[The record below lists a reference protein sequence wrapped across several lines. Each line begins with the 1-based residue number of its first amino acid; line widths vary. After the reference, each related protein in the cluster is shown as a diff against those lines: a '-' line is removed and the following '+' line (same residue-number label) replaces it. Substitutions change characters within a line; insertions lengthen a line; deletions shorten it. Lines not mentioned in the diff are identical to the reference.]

1 MLDLRKEMTAI
12 SKDSEQGEELLLKMM
27 SLNIL
32 VKNKVIT
39 YNSAL
44 QHFKNWVKDRDK
56 AHAKLKDVEQR
67 IEESDR
73 YMNGHRVDHRK
84 CERARDYSSRV
95 NSDVY
100 GAINSDNFR
109 G

>member
-1 MLDLRKEMTAI
+1 MSDLRKEMAAI

-27 SLNIL
+27 SLAAL
-32 VKNKVIT
+32 VNNKTISHS
-39 YNSAL
+39 SAI

-84 CERARDYSSRV
+84 PDRLRYRDSRV
-95 NSDVY
+95 NPDIY